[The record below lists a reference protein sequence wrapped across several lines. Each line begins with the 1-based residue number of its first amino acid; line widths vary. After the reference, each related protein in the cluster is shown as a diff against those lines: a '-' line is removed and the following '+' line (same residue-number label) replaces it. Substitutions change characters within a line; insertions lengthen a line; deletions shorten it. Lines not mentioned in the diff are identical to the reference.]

1 MYSYLYEKEQLVCQG
16 LAGNFLDL
24 CPTKPSGGVDF
35 LSLNRGLIKV
45 VSASSGEAVEGF
57 GDMFL
62 CSHIFGRIR
71 TVLPSHRMP

>member
-1 MYSYLYEKEQLVCQG
+1 MHSYLYEKEQLVRQG

-35 LSLNRGLIKV
+35 LSLNRSLMKLV
-45 VSASSGEAVEGF
+45 YSSSGEAVEGF

-71 TVLPSHRMP
+71 TVKPSHPTP